1 MRRLLAALA
10 VALAIS
16 ACRDPA
22 SPPEEASPP
31 VSLAGLARGWNV
43 VIVSIDTLRADRLGA
58 WGYGERANSPSID
71 ALVAEGVRFADANA
85 PRALTWPSLAT
96 MLTGLYPSSHGVID
110 NGRGLADAQPAL
122 PLLLRAAGY
131 RTAAFLS
138 NMCRANHQGWDHFA
152 CAGGVD
158 RRLNREALA
167 WLASRREE
175 RERSAEGSASASATG
190 GAPPFLLWV
199 HYFGPHPPYYNGG
212 DRALGLDP
220 GYQGVLVPRKGVLDR
235 VMTEPIDLGDADRRH
250 LDALYDA
257 AVIGT
262 DALVRELLEGLTE
275 LGENDRT
282 LVVFVADH
290 GEDLYQH
297 HGYLYHAC
305 SVYQSSL
312 HVPLAVV
319 APGLLPAGAT
329 VTGPVE
335 LSDVLP
341 TLLELLGL
349 EAPPCVHGR
358 SLLPALERAAE
369 GQTFEL
375 GTQGTSAGLA
385 LSEYGDSRISTFTEG
400 TWKLV
405 SNPENESVPCMQGA
419 PAGFYPIAE
428 TELYD
433 LAVDPRE
440 QRDLSA
446 AHPDVVA
453 RLRDLE
459 DVRRASLCRVPA
471 RPLGQEALPDDV
483 RRQLEELGYVVGDG
497 DDAR

>member
-1 MRRLLAALA
+1 
-10 VALAIS
+10 
-16 ACRDPA
+16 
-22 SPPEEASPP
+22 
-31 VSLAGLARGWNV
+31 
-43 VIVSIDTLRADRLGA
+43 
-58 WGYGERANSPSID
+58 
-71 ALVAEGVRFADANA
+71 
-85 PRALTWPSLAT
+85 
-96 MLTGLYPSSHGVID
+96 
-110 NGRGLADAQPAL
+110 
-122 PLLLRAAGY
+122 
-131 RTAAFLS
+131 
-138 NMCRANHQGWDHFA
+138 
-152 CAGGVD
+152 
-158 RRLNREALA
+158 
-167 WLASRREE
+167 
-175 RERSAEGSASASATG
+175 
-190 GAPPFLLWV
+190 V

-235 VMTEPIDLGDADRRH
+235 VMTEPIDLDDADRRH

-257 AVIGT
+257 AVMGT
-262 DALVRELLEGLTE
+262 DNLVRELLEGLAE
-275 LGENDRT
+275 LGEDDRT
-282 LVVFVADH
+282 LVMFVADH

-297 HGYLYHAC
+297 HRYLYHAC

-312 HVPLAVV
+312 HVPLAAV

-335 LSDVLP
+335 LADVLP

-349 EAPPCVHGR
+349 ETPPCVHGR
-358 SLLPALERAAE
+358 SLVPALERAAE

-375 GTQGTSAGLA
+375 GTHGTSAGRA

-419 PAGFYPIAE
+419 PAGFFPIAE

-433 LAVDPRE
+433 LRADPRE

-446 AHPDVVA
+446 ARSDVVA

-459 DVRRASLCRVPA
+459 EARRGSLCRVPA
-471 RPLGQEALPDDV
+471 RHQGQEALPDDV